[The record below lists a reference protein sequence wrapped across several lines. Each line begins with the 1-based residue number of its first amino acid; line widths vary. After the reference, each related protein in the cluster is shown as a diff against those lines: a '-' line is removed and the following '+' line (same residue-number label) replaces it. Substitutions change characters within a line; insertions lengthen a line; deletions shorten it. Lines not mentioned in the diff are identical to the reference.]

1 MQNLDLTNI
10 VVGVLI
16 LFVVIRRQ
24 LEAKAIRFKP
34 RFFVILILIGLSS
47 VWDAVNKQHLD
58 LTKKDALL
66 FGVIGLLG
74 AAIFAALRAWSYKY
88 WLSDDKLVM
97 RQGNWLTIVWWLI
110 GIGVHIFADRLWT
123 GSSATL
129 LLYLG
134 ITLLIQRSIVWWRG
148 STKYPTEIANNTALQ
163 REKRK

>member
-1 MQNLDLTNI
+1 MQNLNLTNI

-24 LEAKAIRFKP
+24 LEAKAVRFKP
-34 RFFVILILIGLSS
+34 RFFVILIVIGLSS

-58 LTKKDALL
+58 LTKREAWL
-66 FGVIGLLG
+66 FGIVGLLG

-88 WLSDDKLVM
+88 WVNDDQVVM
-97 RQGNWLTIVWWLI
+97 RQGNWLTIVWWI
-110 GIGVHIFADRLWT
+110 VGIGVHIFADRLWT

-134 ITLLIQRSIVWWRG
+134 ITLLIQRGIVWWRG
-148 STKYPTEIANNTALQ
+148 SIKYPTEIGNNITLQ